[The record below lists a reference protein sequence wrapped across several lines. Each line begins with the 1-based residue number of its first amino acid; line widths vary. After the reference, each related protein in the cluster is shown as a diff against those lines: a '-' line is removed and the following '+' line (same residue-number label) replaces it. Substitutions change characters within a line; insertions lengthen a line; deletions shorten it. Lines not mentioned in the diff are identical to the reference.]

1 MMMKI
6 QNYLTVLLFLFLVFS
21 CQKAQLPKDPGV
33 TSLISPVDKETC
45 LDGTSINDSQ
55 SNVSFEWNSATDALS
70 YEVDVTNL
78 LTQSTQ
84 TYASDTNEIS
94 IALSKAEPYS
104 WLVRSLGETGT
115 TPSESDPW
123 KFYLAGDAVVSYAPF
138 PAELITPRSGAN
150 MTPDINNLVILRWIA
165 DDVDNDL
172 NRFEVYLDAI
182 DGTTLN
188 QEIEYLEQETQLEVE
203 VENNTVYFWKIISI
217 DSNGNQSNS
226 GVYSFRT
233 N

>member
-1 MMMKI
+1 MK
-6 QNYLTVLLFLFLVFS
+6 NYKHFTSFILVLLLVH
-21 CQKAQLPKDPGV
+21 CQKTEQPADPGV
-33 TSLISPVDKETC
+33 ANLISPVDKETC
-45 LDGTSINDSQ
+45 LDGVSINDTQ
-55 SNVSFEWNSATDALS
+55 SNVTFEWGTATDALS
-70 YEVDVTNL
+70 YELEIANL

-84 TYASDTNEIS
+84 VFTSDTNELS

-104 WLVRSLGETGT
+104 WSVRSIGETGT
-115 TPSESDPW
+115 APSVSDPW
-123 KFYLAGDAVVSYAPF
+123 KFYLAGDAVVNYAPF

-150 MTPDINNLVILRWIA
+150 TTPDINNLVILRWAA

-188 QEIEYLEQETQLEVE
+188 QEIAYLAQETQLEVE
-203 VENNTVYFWKIISI
+203 VENNTVYYWKIVAI
-217 DSNGNQSNS
+217 DLNGNQSSS
-226 GVYSFRT
+226 GVYTFRT

>member
-1 MMMKI
+1 MK
-6 QNYLTVLLFLFLVFS
+6 NYKYFTSFILLLLLVH
-21 CQKAQLPKDPGV
+21 CQKTELPADPGV
-33 TSLISPVDKETC
+33 ASLISPVDKETC
-45 LDGTSINDSQ
+45 LDGVSINDTQ
-55 SNVSFEWNSATDALS
+55 SNVNFVWGSANDALS
-70 YEVDVTNL
+70 YELEIANL

-84 TYASDTNEIS
+84 LYSSDTNELS

-104 WLVRSLGETGT
+104 WLVRSIGETGT
-115 TPSESDPW
+115 TTSVSDSW
-123 KFYLAGDAVVSYAPF
+123 KFYLAGDAVVNYAPF

-150 MTPDINNLVILRWIA
+150 TTPDINNLVILRWTA

-188 QEIEYLEQETQLEVE
+188 QEIEYLAEETQLEVE
-203 VENNTVYFWKIISI
+203 VENNTVYYWKIVAI
-217 DSNGNQSNS
+217 DLNGNQSSS
-226 GVYSFRT
+226 GVYTFRT

>member
-1 MMMKI
+1 M
-6 QNYLTVLLFLFLVFS
+6 LLLLVH
-21 CQKAQLPKDPGV
+21 CQKTELPTDPGV
-33 TSLISPVDKETC
+33 ANLISPVDKETC
-45 LDGTSINDSQ
+45 LDGVSINDTQ
-55 SNVSFEWNSATDALS
+55 SNVIFEWSTATGALS
-70 YEVDVTNL
+70 YELEIANL

-84 TYASDTNEIS
+84 LYSSDTNELS

-104 WLVRSLGETGT
+104 WLVRSIGETGT
-115 TPSESDPW
+115 TPSVSDPW
-123 KFYLAGDAVVSYAPF
+123 KFYLAGDAVVNYAPF

-150 MTPDINNLVILRWIA
+150 TTPDINNLVILRWAA

-188 QEIEYLEQETQLEVE
+188 QEIAYLAQETQLEVE
-203 VENNTVYFWKIISI
+203 VENNTVYYWKIVAI
-217 DSNGNQSNS
+217 DLNGNQSSS
-226 GVYSFRT
+226 GVYTFRT